1 MKHLRVIHSYPP
13 PLFLSLPACP
23 FHYPQVIRFLSHPVM
38 TGFTSGAAFYIGFS
52 QLKYIFGITTPHY
65 EYNYHM

>member
-1 MKHLRVIHSYPP
+1 MSD
-13 PLFLSLPACP
+13 PLITLLFSPSFPGFL
-23 FHYPQVIRFLSHPVM
+23 HYSQVIRFLSHPVM

-52 QLKYIFGITTPHY
+52 QIKYIFGITTPHY